1 MYLDNSGKNEMKNLH
16 IKCGNIKQ
24 RQDVI
29 DVLESNGFELIG
41 ANSGPLDIQTGDNV
55 FAVTN
60 HSPETQDE
68 SLWFAD
74 FMQKHAHG
82 VLSESGANGTDID
95 KKAEF
100 GDSVA
105 NHGVFN
111 AIVGSIVGVFIFLI
125 TFGWVL

>member
-1 MYLDNSGKNEMKNLH
+1 MKNLH

-41 ANSGPLDIQTGDNV
+41 AKADWCLDLQTGDNV

-74 FMQKHAHG
+74 FMQKYTHG
-82 VLSESGANGTDID
+82 VLSESGSDGADTD
-95 KKAEF
+95 KKAEIRN
-100 GDSVA
+100 SVA
-105 NHGVFN
+105 FN
-111 AIVGSIVGVFIFLI
+111 AIGGSMVGLFIFII
-125 TFGWVL
+125 TFWWVL

>member
-1 MYLDNSGKNEMKNLH
+1 MKNLH

-55 FAVTN
+55 FAVTS

-74 FMQKHAHG
+74 FMHKHAHG
-82 VLSESGANGTDID
+82 VLGESCCNGTDGD
-95 KKAEF
+95 KKAEIRN
-100 GDSVA
+100 SVA
-105 NHGVFN
+105 NHVVFN

>member
-1 MYLDNSGKNEMKNLH
+1 MKNLH

-24 RQDVI
+24 RQNVI

-55 FAVTN
+55 FAVTS

-68 SLWFAD
+68 SLWFED
-74 FMQKHAHG
+74 FMQKYAHG
-82 VLSESGANGTDID
+82 VLSGNGTNGTDI
-95 KKAEF
+95 AENAEIRNP
-100 GDSVA
+100 VA
-105 NHGVFN
+105 NHVVFN

>member
-1 MYLDNSGKNEMKNLH
+1 MKNLH

-55 FAVTN
+55 FAVTS

-68 SLWFAD
+68 SLWFAE
-74 FMQKHAHG
+74 FMDKYAQNA
-82 VLSESGANGTDID
+82 SGCGLAEIGCIGMNSD
-95 KKAEF
+95 KNAEIRNP
-100 GDSVA
+100 VA

-125 TFGWVL
+125 TFGWVF

>member
-1 MYLDNSGKNEMKNLH
+1 MKNLH

-60 HSPETQDE
+60 HSPEKQDE

-82 VLSESGANGTDID
+82 VLSESGRDGTDTD
-95 KKAEF
+95 KKA
-100 GDSVA
+100 GIRNPVA
-105 NHGVFN
+105 FN
-111 AIVGSIVGVFIFLI
+111 AIGGSMVGLFIFLI

>member
-1 MYLDNSGKNEMKNLH
+1 MKNLH

-41 ANSGPLDIQTGDNV
+41 ANSGSLDIQTVDNL
-55 FAVTN
+55 FTVTS

-74 FMQKHAHG
+74 FMDKHVHG
-82 VLSESGANGTDID
+82 VLSESGYNGTDID
-95 KKAEF
+95 KKAEIRNY
-100 GDSVA
+100 VA
-105 NHGVFN
+105 FN
-111 AIVGSIVGVFIFLI
+111 AIGGVAVGLFIFLI
-125 TFGWVL
+125 TFGWVF

>member
-1 MYLDNSGKNEMKNLH
+1 MKNLH

-55 FAVTN
+55 FAVTS

-68 SLWFAD
+68 SLWFED
-74 FMQKHAHG
+74 FMQK
-82 VLSESGANGTDID
+82 ECTDI
-95 KKAEF
+95 AENAEIRNP
-100 GDSVA
+100 VA
-105 NHGVFN
+105 NHVVFN

-125 TFGWVL
+125 TFGWVF

>member
-1 MYLDNSGKNEMKNLH
+1 MKNLH

-55 FAVTN
+55 FAMTS

-68 SLWFAD
+68 SLC
-74 FMQKHAHG
+74 MQKHTHG
-82 VLSESGANGTDID
+82 ALSESGRDGTDSVEN
-95 KKAEF
+95 AEIR
-100 GDSVA
+100 DSVR
-105 NHGVFN
+105 NTLVDCVLHGVGFGLC
-111 AIVGSIVGVFIFLI
+111 ISFILI
-125 TFGWVL
+125 WMDFV

>member
-1 MYLDNSGKNEMKNLH
+1 MQIRSSKMKNLH

-55 FAVTN
+55 FAVTS

-68 SLWFAD
+68 SLWFED
-74 FMQKHAHG
+74 FMQKYAHG
-82 VLSESGANGTDID
+82 VLSGNGTNGTDI
-95 KKAEF
+95 AENAEIRNP
-100 GDSVA
+100 VA
-105 NHGVFN
+105 NHVVFN

>member
-1 MYLDNSGKNEMKNLH
+1 MKNLH

-41 ANSGPLDIQTGDNV
+41 AKADWCLDLQTGDDA
-55 FAVTN
+55 FAVTS

-68 SLWFAD
+68 SLWFED
-74 FMQKHAHG
+74 FMQKYAHG
-82 VLSESGANGTDID
+82 VLSGNGTNGTDI
-95 KKAEF
+95 AENAEIR
-100 GDSVA
+100 DSVA
-105 NHGVFN
+105 NHVVFN

>member
-1 MYLDNSGKNEMKNLH
+1 MKNLH

-55 FAVTN
+55 FAVTS

-68 SLWFAD
+68 SLWFED
-74 FMQKHAHG
+74 FMQKYAHG
-82 VLSESGANGTDID
+82 VLSGNGTNGTDI
-95 KKAEF
+95 AENAELR
-100 GDSVA
+100 DSVR
-105 NHGVFN
+105 NTRVDCVLHGVGFGLC
-111 AIVGSIVGVFIFLI
+111 ISFILI
-125 TFGWVL
+125 WMDFV